1 MATKFSNSS
10 LLPDVDGILEGLNVQ
25 VGLPDVD
32 GIFELPKVQV
42 GLPDVDGIFELPKVQ
57 LGSPDLG
64 SILEGP
70 KVQVG
75 LPDVDGIF
83 ELPKVQL
90 GSPDLGSI
98 LEGPK
103 VQVGL
108 PDVDGIFELPK
119 VQLGSPDLGSIL
131 EGLNVQVGLPSI
143 STIAQQ
149 LSAALVGS
157 NVVDPLCAIPGNT
170 YIIPSSN
177 GVVQT
182 QIDNRAFRSGKKTE
196 PEKHDTNYFL
206 PSYYSY
212 KTLQVGFEFDLCIEL
227 THLPMPIE
235 SGTLPVSSDARHWR
249 LFCEFGA
256 THSAFRAGKLN
267 QESR

>member
-1 MATKFSNSS
+1 MVTKFSNSS
-10 LLPDVDGILEGLNVQ
+10 LLPDVDSILEGLN
-25 VGLPDVD
+25 
-32 GIFELPKVQV
+32 VQV

-64 SILEGP
+64 SIL
-70 KVQVG
+70 VG
-75 LPDVDGIF
+75 LN
-83 ELPKVQL
+83 
-90 GSPDLGSI
+90 
-98 LEGPK
+98 

-196 PEKHDTNYFL
+196 PEKHDTNHFL

-212 KTLQVGFEFDLCIEL
+212 NTLQVGFEFDLCIEL

-235 SGTLPVSSDARHWR
+235 SGT
-249 LFCEFGA
+249 A
-256 THSAFRAGKLN
+256 TCVI
-267 QESR
+267 